1 MEKII
6 HYCWFGNGKKPRA
19 IRKCIRSWKKYY
31 PDWEIKEW
39 NESNFDIE
47 NSCYYVKESYRIK
60 KYAFVADY
68 VRCYAL
74 YNFGGL
80 YLDTDMKAIKKPTK
94 EFLENNVLC
103 MQGKGQMQCALIK
116 CSKKTNLMKSLI
128 SQFESLDNFPIKEH
142 LNSFLDAFA
151 YKEIKSKPEDK
162 NYNLGEFLLFD
173 SSYFMPKRWNWDKS
187 KFQTK
192 DTLFIH
198 LYIGSWKPANKN
210 NFIKLQLFR
219 FLCFVIGTKNAYT
232 LKAKTKKLFGLK

>member
-1 MEKII
+1 MEKVI

-19 IRKCIRSWKKYY
+19 IRKCIRSWRKYY

-80 YLDTDMKAIKKPTK
+80 YLDTDMKAIKKPNKT
-94 EFLENNVLC
+94 FLDNNILGTQGRSS
-103 MQGKGQMQCALIK
+103 MQSGIIK
-116 CSKKTNLMKSLI
+116 CSKNNKLI
-128 SQFESLDNFPIKEH
+128 KFLLDNFEAIDE
-142 LNSFLDAFA
+142 
-151 YKEIKSKPEDK
+151 KEIKDHINPLLNKYVREK
-162 NYNLGEFLLFD
+162 LGDFGDSNNSFDDFLLFD
-173 SSYFMPKRWNWDKS
+173 SSFFIPKRWNWDRS

-192 DTLFIH
+192 DTMFIH
-198 LYIGSWKPANKN
+198 LFLASWKGKNRN
-210 NFIKLQLFR
+210 NFIKLQFFR